1 MAPARRSGALAGI
14 RSLIVVPHGALAYL
28 PFAALV
34 DGETGRYLIE
44 RYALLTLPS
53 AASLAVLRARA
64 SPDAAVHPPE
74 VFAPDPG
81 ALPATRAEAEA
92 VVRTLPRAQ
101 LRLGPRATEASVRG
115 ALASGAVVH
124 LASHGELNPRNPMFS
139 FLGTAGGGGMSSN
152 DGRLEVHEVLGL
164 KVASPLVFLSGCETG
179 LGIGGSTGFATGE
192 DFATLARAFLHAGA
206 RNVVATLWRV
216 DDEGAAVFAR
226 EYYRRLASE
235 GPVAALSGAQR
246 AMVAGGPYATPYYW
260 AGYTL
265 AGDGRSLALRNPVV
279 GVR

>member
-1 MAPARRSGALAGI
+1 
-14 RSLIVVPHGALAYL
+14 VPHGPLAYL

-44 RYALLTLPS
+44 RYSVLTLPS
-53 AASLAVLRARA
+53 AASLAVLRARGPRNA
-64 SPDAAVHPPE
+64 GSPGLE
-74 VFAPDPG
+74 VFAPDPV
-81 ALPATRAEAEA
+81 ALPGTRGEAEA
-92 VVRTLPRAQ
+92 VARALSPAE
-101 LRLGPRATEASVRG
+101 LRVGRRATEPAVRE
-115 ALASGAVVH
+115 ALASGAMVH

-139 FLGTAGGGGMSSN
+139 YLRTAA
-152 DGRLEVHEVLGL
+152 DGRLEVHEILGL
-164 KVASPLVFLSGCETG
+164 RVASPLVFLSGCETG
-179 LGIGGSTGFATGE
+179 LGTAGSTGFASGE

-216 DDEGAAVFAR
+216 DDAGAADFAR
-226 EYYRRLASE
+226 EYYRRLAAE

-246 AMVAGGPYATPYYW
+246 AMAGGGPYSAPYYW

-265 AGDGRSLALRNPVV
+265 AGDGHDLRLRNRAV